1 MNRVPLLVWS
11 DAPSG
16 PSGLA
21 RISRELCTRI
31 ATEMSDVFR
40 VASIGHGSAGSHSLP
55 FQQYSWKFS
64 DDFVVRELP
73 EIWKDWH
80 GDEGGVLLAINDL
93 ARCWWLG
100 QPENPQFRNE
110 PMCQWVQQSG
120 MKKWI
125 YAPIDAE
132 GPNGKLSFPLRQTM
146 LGFDRVLLYSKWS
159 QEIVE
164 RSGVANTQA
173 IPHGIDT
180 EVFYPYSYQIARHKF
195 GEHIIG
201 KPWHIKPDEYLIG
214 IVATNQPRKDWHLAI
229 QTAAILRDEYKKNV
243 WLWLHTDALERY
255 WSLPT
260 LLYDYGFIGASRDS
274 VFVTTGDL
282 SDDQMARGYS
292 ACDVTFGIGRGEGFG
307 LPVAESLACGTP
319 VIHGAYGGALD
330 WMPKDFLVQPVAYN
344 HEGLYADKR
353 PVFDADDW
361 ALAALNADRSDA
373 KLPPCLEWK
382 TLWGQFESWF
392 RSGVNR

>member
-11 DAPSG
+11 DAPAG

-40 VASIGHGSAGSHSLP
+40 VASIGHGSAGSSNLP
-55 FQQYSWKFS
+55 FQQYSWNFN

-73 EIWKDWH
+73 EIWRDWH

-100 QPENPQFRNE
+100 QPENPQFRSE
-110 PMCQWVQQSG
+110 PMCQWVKKSG

-132 GPNGKLSFPLRQTM
+132 GPNGKLSYPLKETL
-146 LGFDRVLLYSKWS
+146 LGFDRVLLYSEWS
-159 QEIVE
+159 KRIVE
-164 RSGVANTQA
+164 NSGVANTQA

-180 EVFYPYSYQIARHKF
+180 SIFKPQDYEITRMLFGHEV
-195 GEHIIG
+195 IG
-201 KPWHIKPDEYLIG
+201 KSWAIQPDQFLIG
-214 IVATNQPRKDWHLAI
+214 VVATNQHRKDWHLAI
-229 QTAAILRDEYKKNV
+229 QTAAILRDKYGKNV
-243 WLWLHTDALERY
+243 WLWLHTDALERF
-255 WSLPT
+255 WSIPT
-260 LLYDYGFIGASRDS
+260 LLVDYGFLGASRDT

-282 SDDQMARGYS
+282 SDEQMAWGYS
-292 ACDVTFGIGRGEGFG
+292 ACDVTLGIGKGEGFG
-307 LPVAESLACGTP
+307 FPLAESLACGTP

-330 WMPKDFLVQPVAYN
+330 WMPEKFLVRPSGYT

-353 PVFDADDW
+353 PMLEAYKFAE
-361 ALAALNADRSDA
+361 AAINAERSDA

-382 TLWGQFESWF
+382 TLWKEFETWF
-392 RSGVNR
+392 RKGLQ